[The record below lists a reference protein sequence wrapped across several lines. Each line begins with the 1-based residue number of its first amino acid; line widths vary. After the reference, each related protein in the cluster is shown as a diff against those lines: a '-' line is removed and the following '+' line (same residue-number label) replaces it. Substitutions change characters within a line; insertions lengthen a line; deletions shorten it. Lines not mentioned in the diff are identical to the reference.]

1 MLRIHARWHVIMYV
15 PVKFGI
21 VFSICQD
28 AVIDSLNTIN
38 SCLVFL
44 DCLINLSVVIG
55 EVFTVLSF
63 NFLILLVHSSKP
75 LNNFVFIEVKAESW
89 TSCSMIL
96 LQSQDLEAEHTHDR
110 VPSWLEIFL
119 HEAPNLWYR

>member
-1 MLRIHARWHVIMYV
+1 MRIHACWYVMMHV
-15 PVKFGI
+15 PVKFTI
-21 VFSICQD
+21 ILCICQY
-28 AVIDSLNTIN
+28 AVIESLNTIN

-63 NFLILLVHSSKP
+63 NFLKLLVHTSKP
-75 LNNFVFIEVKAESW
+75 LNNFIFIEVKAESW
-89 TSCSMIL
+89 TGCSMIL

-110 VPSWLEIFL
+110 VPSRLEIFL